1 VDREDAAG
9 NRQNVFCAIVCVRAK
24 VLYYWYSL
32 VCLVQALLPPLLKK
46 LIGIPTGRSHL
57 GLPPGGVAVTE
68 VGLSPGRE
76 HNGAVLVTALG
87 EGEREGGG
95 AAHDLCKRE
104 APTTIYAHCT
114 ASCPHFCGARLCA
127 FRNIYNLRPSPPG
140 RSWVSGPPEQAQH
153 AAPEAYEKRPAHR
166 I

>member
-95 AAHDLCKRE
+95 AAHDLWKIDHGQRVLNTQRFSVQQPVRLHRPHDLQPVQTGGTNNNLCTLYRE
-104 APTTIYAHCT
+104 LPSFLWRETL
-114 ASCPHFCGARLCA
+114 RL
-127 FRNIYNLRPSPPG
+127 P
-140 RSWVSGPPEQAQH
+140 QH
-153 AAPEAYEKRPAHR
+153 L
-166 I
+166 